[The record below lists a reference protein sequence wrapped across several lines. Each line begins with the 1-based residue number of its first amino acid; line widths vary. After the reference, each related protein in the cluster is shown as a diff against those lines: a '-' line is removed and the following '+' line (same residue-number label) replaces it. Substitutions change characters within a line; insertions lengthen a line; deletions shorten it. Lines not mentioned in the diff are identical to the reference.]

1 MELIRS
7 LLLASDELGDILR
20 DLHTVKDPGSD
31 EILQNTLAGIKRHA
45 AVSVIAASGE
55 ITPLSGTT
63 GNAPTLTKKQKQHLG
78 LGKSVIRLRKNTNG
92 STDILMFRLLDP
104 QQPAH
109 GILFSRVAE
118 EPLLEAR
125 NLLPSETRLVV
136 ITPSNNVLFSRQDIP
151 PVFIS
156 AISPLLDT
164 GISGQF
170 KWGYEQQ
177 EQLASYWSVFTE
189 EAFTLPYLVVVI
201 SKDEAGVLAPITA
214 FKSIYVPALLLAML
228 LMSFFAAIQIR
239 RKLVPLVS
247 LSDATQRLAKGDFSS
262 QVEITTDDELAQ
274 LGDAFNSMA
283 DKLGQQFNSMAT
295 MADID
300 RLILSSFDANYIVT
314 TVLEHAEKLTL
325 CSSAAIIELD
335 EHKAGEGKLSVKSV
349 EYGGEVFE
357 QYLQIS
363 SADIEALN
371 DNPEHLLIKPA
382 ENHLSFMDALVMP
395 GMSRFLLLPL
405 FIKQRL
411 AAVIIF
417 SYLDRYLLSDDEK
430 ERLRKFADHVAVALS
445 NASWE
450 EKLYHQAHYDS
461 LTSLPNRVL
470 LHDRLEQAITRAQI
484 NKCHA
489 AVIFVDLDR
498 FKLINDSMGHSEGDK
513 LLKNIAVL
521 LTDSVRNIDTV
532 VRFGGDEF
540 VVVIPD
546 IDSTKNIVSE
556 LGSIADKIL
565 ENTGNKAKLQNRKI
579 HTGLSIGIAVYP
591 EDGATPDELVKN
603 ADAAMY
609 HAKEQGRGCYKFYA
623 PELNED
629 SLHRVAMEQELH
641 QALGN
646 EEFRLVYQPK
656 VDCMSGRLIAAEA
669 LIRWHH
675 PQRGLVPPD
684 EFIGIAEET
693 GLIREIGEWVL
704 WEACRQTKE
713 WLDAG
718 LPPVRVA
725 INVSPIQFRE
735 DDMASKVALILQ
747 SFQLPA
753 DAIELEVT
761 EGTVMEN
768 TATSIKKLHD
778 LYDMGIR
785 LSIDDFG
792 TGYSSL
798 SYLGKLPIH
807 ALKIDQSFIM
817 NMTEDKSA
825 RAIVS
830 STIFLAH
837 TLGLEVVAE
846 GVETEAHKE
855 ILQEWRCDELQGY
868 LISKPLTAEDF
879 EALLEASTR
888 GTEIRAHSRDSKTG

>member
-1 MELIRS
+1 M
-7 LLLASDELGDILR
+7 
-20 DLHTVKDPGSD
+20 
-31 EILQNTLAGIKRHA
+31 
-45 AVSVIAASGE
+45 
-55 ITPLSGTT
+55 
-63 GNAPTLTKKQKQHLG
+63 
-78 LGKSVIRLRKNTNG
+78 
-92 STDILMFRLLDP
+92 
-104 QQPAH
+104 
-109 GILFSRVAE
+109 
-118 EPLLEAR
+118 EAR
-125 NLLPSETRLVV
+125 NLLPNDTRLVV
-136 ITPSNNVLFSRQDIP
+136 LSPSNSILFSGQDIP
-151 PVFIS
+151 PGFIS

-164 GISGQF
+164 AISGQF
-170 KWGYEQQ
+170 KWGHGQQ
-177 EQLASYWSVFTE
+177 EQLASYWAAFTE
-189 EAFTLPYLVVVI
+189 EAFTLPHLVVVV
-201 SKDEAGVLAPITA
+201 SEDEASVLAPITG
-214 FKSIYVPALLLAML
+214 FRSTYVPALLLAML
-228 LMSFFAAIQIR
+228 LVSFFAAIQIR
-239 RKLVPLVS
+239 NKLTPLVN
-247 LSDATQRLAKGDFSS
+247 LRDATQRLARGDFSS
-262 QVEITTDDELAQ
+262 QVEITSDDELAQ

-283 DKLGQQFNSMAT
+283 GKLGQQFNSMST

-300 RLILSSFDANYIVT
+300 RLILSSFDAGYIVT

-325 CSSAAIIELD
+325 CSSAAIIEFD
-335 EHKAGEGKLSVKSV
+335 ELKAGEGKLSVQSVQNNSKS
-349 EYGGEVFE
+349 FE

-363 SADIEALN
+363 SADILVLN
-371 DNPEHLLIKPA
+371 DNPEHLLIRPG
-382 ENHLSFMDALVMP
+382 ENHLTFMEDLVQQ
-395 GMSRFLLLPL
+395 GMSKLLLLPI

-411 AAVIIF
+411 AAVIVF
-417 SYLDRYLLSDDEK
+417 SYLDSYFISDEEI
-430 ERLRKFADHVAVALS
+430 ERLRKFSDHVAVALS

-450 EKLYHQAHYDS
+450 EKLYNHAHYDS
-461 LTSLPNRVL
+461 LTGLPNRVL
-470 LHDRLEQAITRAQI
+470 LHDRLEQAIARAQR

-489 AVIFVDLDR
+489 AIIFVDLDR

-521 LTDSVRNIDTV
+521 LSDSVRNVDTV

-546 IDSTKNIVSE
+546 IDSTKNIVTE

-565 ENTGNKAKLQNRKI
+565 ENTSKRIELMNRKVQ
-579 HTGLSIGIAVYP
+579 TGLSIGIAVYP
-591 EDGATPDELVKN
+591 EDGETPDELVKN

-629 SLHRVAMEQELH
+629 SLHRVAVEQELH
-641 QALGN
+641 QALEN
-646 EEFRLVYQPK
+646 KEFKLVYQPK

-675 PQRGLVPPD
+675 PERGLVPPD

-693 GLIREIGEWVL
+693 GLIRVIGEWVL
-704 WEACRQTKE
+704 REACRQARE

-718 LPPVRVA
+718 LPQVRIAV
-725 INVSPIQFRE
+725 NVSPIQFRE
-735 DDMASKVALILQ
+735 DDMANKVATILQ
-747 SFQLPA
+747 GFQLPA

-761 EGTVMEN
+761 EGAVMEN
-768 TATSIKKLHD
+768 TETSIRKLHD
-778 LYDMGIR
+778 LNNMGIR

-817 NMTEDKSA
+817 DMTEDKSA

-846 GVETEAHKE
+846 GVETEAHRK
-855 ILQEWRCDELQGY
+855 ILQEWHCDELQGY
-868 LISKPLTAEDF
+868 LISKPLYADRF
-879 EALLEASTR
+879 KALLEDSVR
-888 GTEIRAHSRDSKTG
+888 GTETHARPGDSKTSTG